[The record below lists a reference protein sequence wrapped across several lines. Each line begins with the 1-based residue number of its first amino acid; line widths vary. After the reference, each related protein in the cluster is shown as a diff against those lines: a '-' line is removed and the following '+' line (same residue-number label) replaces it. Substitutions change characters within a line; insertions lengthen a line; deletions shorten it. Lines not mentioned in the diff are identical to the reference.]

1 MEFTQL
7 IGIAAGILTASSM
20 LPQVIKTLKEKKA
33 EEVSKKM
40 LLVLS
45 SGVALWI
52 VYGFMK
58 KDLPIIAT
66 NIFSLLV
73 NLTMLYLRIR
83 FNRKDKGAAV
93 EPRLSVS

>member
-1 MEFTQL
+1 
-7 IGIAAGILTASSM
+7 M

-40 LLVLS
+40 LLVLA

-66 NIFSLLV
+66 NIFSLSV

-83 FNRKDKGAAV
+83 YSRKDKGAAV
-93 EPRLSVS
+93 KPRLSVS